1 MRVVNKSRVRRCP
14 DSETCSPVPDLE
26 HKLVD
31 EVSDGLDPSQ
41 DVEAVGEG
49 DGEPP
54 DETVEGRA
62 LDAACEAHRVG
73 GGPNHNAAFHVGN
86 NIRL

>member
-1 MRVVNKSRVRRCP
+1 MDGR
-14 DSETCSPVPDLE
+14 TCSPVPDLE
-26 HKLVD
+26 HELVD

-54 DETVEGRA
+54 DQTVEGRA
-62 LDAACEAHRVG
+62 LDATCETQRVG
-73 GGPNHNAAFHVGN
+73 GGPFW
-86 NIRL
+86 

>member
-1 MRVVNKSRVRRCP
+1 MFKIKVVKENVA
-14 DSETCSPVPDLE
+14 PVSNLQHE
-26 HKLVD
+26 FVD
-31 EVSDGLDPSQ
+31 EVCHGLDPSQ

-62 LDAACEAHRVG
+62 LDATRETHRVG